1 MVFTLFALFPVVDGR
16 CYGSTNEIQSD
27 EREAPVT
34 QVNQPL
40 GSVAPEINCAPND
53 GAKAE
58 CGNDE
63 TVQKNNWYAKPLRNK
78 KRIPVKFRCRRVHS
92 LPNLIL
98 RFSRV
103 KFKVCYFQSGYR

>member
-1 MVFTLFALFPVVDGR
+1 MLTLFALFPVVDGR

-40 GSVAPEINCAPND
+40 GSVAPENNCAPND
-53 GAKAE
+53 GGKAE

-63 TVQKNNWYAKPLRNK
+63 TVEKNNWYAKPLKNK
-78 KRIPVKFRCRRVHS
+78 REIQSHFDVAENIDS
-92 LPNLIL
+92 LI
-98 RFSRV
+98 
-103 KFKVCYFQSGYR
+103 